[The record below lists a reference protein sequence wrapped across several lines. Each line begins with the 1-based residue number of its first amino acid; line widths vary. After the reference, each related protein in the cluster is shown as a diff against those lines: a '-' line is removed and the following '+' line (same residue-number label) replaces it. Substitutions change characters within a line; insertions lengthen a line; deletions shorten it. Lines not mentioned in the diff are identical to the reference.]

1 MVFGGSLKCNIAY
14 NAEYWLGQY
23 RMHVFGQK
31 EVRGNGEGCCYG
43 HEYEIGNDKGAG
55 MNVAVPGLKML
66 RVGMKG
72 SLSKFFVRDG
82 VFAGVGR
89 RS

>member
-1 MVFGGSLKCNIAY
+1 MGGS
-14 NAEYWLGQY
+14 W
-23 RMHVFGQK
+23 
-31 EVRGNGEGCCYG
+31 EGCWYG
-43 HEYEIGNDKGAG
+43 HEYKIGKDEGAG
-55 MNVAVPGLKML
+55 MYVVVPGLKML

-82 VFAGVGR
+82 VDGGVGR